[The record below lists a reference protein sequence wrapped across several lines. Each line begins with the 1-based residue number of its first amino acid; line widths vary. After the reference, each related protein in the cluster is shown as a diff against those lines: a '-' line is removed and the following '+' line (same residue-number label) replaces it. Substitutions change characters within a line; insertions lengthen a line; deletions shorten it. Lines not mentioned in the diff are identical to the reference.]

1 MLSIYDAVKSDQLKQ
16 MAKLQKK
23 YTIVHFVMDDI
34 TSRQLEDAYIYFTH
48 TAVNST

>member
-1 MLSIYDAVKSDQLKQ
+1 MLSIYDAVKGDQLKQ
-16 MAKLQKK
+16 MASLQRK

-34 TSRQLEDAYIYFTH
+34 TSHQLEDAYMHFIR